1 MVENMPTNAEVIEN
15 LARKL
20 ERARILNDLKEC
32 KTLEEYQELVK
43 KYEKLC
49 NENIA

>member
-1 MVENMPTNAEVIEN
+1 MPTNAEVIET

-32 KTLEEYQELVK
+32 KTLEEFQALTQ
-43 KYEKLC
+43 KYEALC
-49 NENIA
+49 NDDRV

>member
-1 MVENMPTNAEVIEN
+1 MPNSAETIEN

-32 KTLEEYQELVK
+32 KTLEEYQELTR
-43 KYEKLC
+43 KYEVMC
-49 NENIA
+49 NDDKS

>member
-1 MVENMPTNAEVIEN
+1 MPNSAETIEN

-32 KTLEEYQELVK
+32 KTLEEYQELTR
-43 KYEKLC
+43 KYEIMC
-49 NENIA
+49 NDDKS

>member
-1 MVENMPTNAEVIEN
+1 MPNSAETIEN

-32 KTLEEYQELVK
+32 KTLEEYQELTR
-43 KYEKLC
+43 KYEIMCSEDKS
-49 NENIA
+49 